1 MLPHLCSGE
10 GDVPPPVLLQ
20 PAEDTVP
27 GKLRPQ
33 LLQLVQVL
41 GHAHRGQPRDY
52 AYDRASNK
60 GQHEGS

>member
-41 GHAHRGQPRDY
+41 GHAYRGQPRDH
-52 AYDRASNK
+52 AYVRASNK
-60 GQHEGS
+60 GQHKGW